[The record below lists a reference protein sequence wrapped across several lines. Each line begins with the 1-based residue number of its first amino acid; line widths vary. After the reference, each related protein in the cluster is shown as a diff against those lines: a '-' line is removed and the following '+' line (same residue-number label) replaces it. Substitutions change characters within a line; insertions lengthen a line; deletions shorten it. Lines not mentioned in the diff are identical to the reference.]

1 MGFLLRAVRRCKA
14 DVRFRYNLLFLIIL
28 RTIKLAHRFDPF
40 LQTTIF
46 RLLMNRRV
54 VPDEPQQPANQH
66 VILEVPL
73 FHKLLV
79 DSVDLFEVL
88 VSLEFG
94 KVLGA
99 VVVLFGGVMGGGFG
113 VGWGGGLLQ
122 AQVFGVDA
130 EAGGGGAGGE
140 GAGGF

>member
-1 MGFLLRAVRRCKA
+1 
-14 DVRFRYNLLFLIIL
+14 
-28 RTIKLAHRFDPF
+28 
-40 LQTTIF
+40 
-46 RLLMNRRV
+46 MNRRV